1 MSLDEI
7 GKAMDILAT
16 QIGDATVD
24 QRVIQS
30 TIENVV
36 ISPDGT
42 EVVDYSNKVW
52 IGNSNELV
60 AEQMRALEELK
71 QLALHRKYDKAIDAI
86 PRGLDSSMDAMD
98 NIVRNTLAAAK
109 LHCED
114 DPAACKGASK
124 FVAEINVL
132 SNQAVKSDIVH
143 FSQQTREFAKV
154 SGEIVKDEISY
165 TGQTSADVDSAT
177 RTYVSRAG
185 SVDPGQPELIEPG
198 QVGPK
203 GREVSSA
210 TKIRT
215 RAKS

>member
-1 MSLDEI
+1 
-7 GKAMDILAT
+7 MD
-16 QIGDATVD
+16 
-24 QRVIQS
+24 
-30 TIENVV
+30 
-36 ISPDGT
+36 
-42 EVVDYSNKVW
+42 
-52 IGNSNELV
+52 
-60 AEQMRALEELK
+60 ALRELK
-71 QLALHRKYDKAIDAI
+71 QLALHRKYDKAIDVI

-109 LHCED
+109 FHCED

-132 SNQAVKSDIVH
+132 SNQSVKSEIAV

-165 TGQTSADVDSAT
+165 TGTSARSGDVAT

-203 GREVSSA
+203 GREVSF
-210 TKIRT
+210 TDKIRT
-215 RAKS
+215 RTKS